1 MKPEI
6 KINLHVNR
14 EMWERFKA
22 IAKGEDLSA
31 SQMIRGFIRQRVA
44 RDPGSSGPQTPR
56 GTKRRGGG
64 RKGG

>member
-22 IAKGEDLSA
+22 IAKGKDLSA

-44 RDPGSSGPQTPR
+44 KDPGSSGPQTPQGR
-56 GTKRRGGG
+56 KGRGGG